1 MFDRLAPSSPERD
14 HLAPILSYYYS
25 NSEAVDVDEWRKRVC
40 RFGEWGTDFD
50 MVVFACLFKINVM
63 SYSQVTAE
71 RILENAGFNT
81 TQRLE
86 FMFERD
92 GPLMCEKT
100 GIPLYLVDDFIPAY
114 AETIFIFN
122 HHCTAPTKPVPPI
135 PSPPKKPIRGFNN
148 HFGYLE
154 PCEDVQGKAPVYYG
168 GIAWTDPSP
177 DTPSPFKDV
186 EEVLF
191 MQDKSNTLYCSSDSD
206 IDDDEKEPLY
216 ESKSTRSQIYTNTDE
231 DEMEPSYMSKSM
243 RSMIDI

>member
-1 MFDRLAPSSPERD
+1 MFDHLAPSSPERD
-14 HLAPILSYYYS
+14 RLAPIFSYYYS
-25 NSEAVDVDEWRKRVC
+25 NSEAVDVNEWRKRVC
-40 RFGEWGTDFD
+40 HFGEWGTDFD

-63 SYSQVTAE
+63 SYLQVTAE

-86 FMFERD
+86 FMFER
-92 GPLMCEKT
+92 E
-100 GIPLYLVDDFIPAY
+100 AY

-135 PSPPKKPIRGFNN
+135 PSPPKKPIRGLNN

-177 DTPSPFKDV
+177 DTPSLFKDV
-186 EEVLF
+186 EKVLF

-231 DEMEPSYMSKSM
+231 DEMEPLYMSKSM
-243 RSMIDI
+243 RSMIDIET